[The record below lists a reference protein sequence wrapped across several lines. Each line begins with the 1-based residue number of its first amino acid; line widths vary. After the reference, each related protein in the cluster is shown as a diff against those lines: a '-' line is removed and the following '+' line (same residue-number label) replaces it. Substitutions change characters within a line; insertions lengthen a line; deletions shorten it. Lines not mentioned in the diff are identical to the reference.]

1 VEKPFAVNAD
11 EAQMMVATS
20 LEHSVLLMEAFMYRY
35 HSRFEE
41 IMDIVRG
48 GSLGELRFIQST
60 FSFQLANPNDY
71 RLSAAL
77 GGGALYD
84 LGCYCVNFQRLLV
97 GREPRQVQALS
108 YMGSTNVDLQMSGT
122 LDFGEQL
129 FTHFDVA
136 FNAAP
141 QQYTRII
148 GTEGV
153 LSFEKSFNPGNEAS
167 EAYLLKGSDT
177 KRIKFK
183 REDAYQKMVE
193 HFYNVVVSKEAPRF
207 PLADAVNNLVVM
219 DALFQ
224 SAASGGNIVKLI
236 ATD

>member
-1 VEKPFAVNAD
+1 
-11 EAQMMVATS
+11 
-20 LEHSVLLMEAFMYRY
+20 
-35 HSRFEE
+35 
-41 IMDIVRG
+41 
-48 GSLGELRFIQST
+48 
-60 FSFQLANPNDY
+60 
-71 RLSAAL
+71 
-77 GGGALYD
+77 
-84 LGCYCVNFQRLLV
+84 
-97 GREPRQVQALS
+97 
-108 YMGSTNVDLQMSGT
+108 MGSTNVDLQMSGT

-183 REDAYQKMVE
+183 REDAYQKKVE
-193 HFYNVVVSKEAPRF
+193 HFYNVVVSKERHASLSLTPSKTWWSWLRSYN
-207 PLADAVNNLVVM
+207 PSQWWQYRKMDRNGLVLTEACVTEQTNQTKT
-219 DALFQ
+219 Q
-224 SAASGGNIVKLI
+224 SR
-236 ATD
+236 